1 MVVERACM
9 ERVCVT
15 AGGGFIG
22 SCLVKNLLERGYIV
36 HATSTDPENPAKTSH
51 LLSLEGAK
59 ERLHLF
65 KANLYEKG
73 SFDSAINGCDF
84 VINLA
89 TSLDYTKD
97 PELGFIQPTIEG
109 SLDILRACKEAK
121 TVRRVIHTSSIT
133 AAIPLT
139 ENGEFKGKLDESC
152 WTPIQYMTSKKP
164 PYWMYY
170 VAKTLAEQAALEY
183 GANHQLAVITV
194 LAALVAGPSFTPTF
208 SLSSFMT
215 LAPITG
221 NREC

>member
-1 MVVERACM
+1 MVVERVSM

-97 PELGFIQPTIEG
+97 PEKYQLIFTILIKFFTYYLSLFIYQLGFIQPTIEG
-109 SLDILRACKEAK
+109 SLDILRVCKEAK
-121 TVRRVIHTSSIT
+121 TVRRVIHISSIT

-152 WTPIQYMTSKKP
+152 WTPIQYMRSKKP
-164 PYWMYY
+164 LYWG
-170 VAKTLAEQAALEY
+170 V
-183 GANHQLAVITV
+183 H
-194 LAALVAGPSFTPTF
+194 
-208 SLSSFMT
+208 SL
-215 LAPITG
+215 
-221 NREC
+221 